1 MRLAFSFSSFG
12 SWLLSACTKV
22 LLIENKRLQFWLAKE
37 KGNLQERDYN
47 LLTNLRFTVV
57 TCTWPF
63 MSILP
68 LKTEGLGQGWA
79 CDCMGPIR
87 GFPLK
92 LGQALKSET
101 HLVLRL

>member
-47 LLTNLRFTVV
+47 LLTNLGFTVV

-63 MSILP
+63 MRDWFRAGHV
-68 LKTEGLGQGWA
+68 TAWGQ
-79 CDCMGPIR
+79 
-87 GFPLK
+87 
-92 LGQALKSET
+92 SEVF
-101 HLVLRL
+101 L